1 MARKSL
7 SKKLRFEIFK
17 RDSFA
22 CQYCGKTAPNV
33 VLEVDHID
41 PVSKDGS
48 NDLFN
53 LITSCYDCNRGKT
66 NIELQ
71 DDSVVSKQRNQ
82 LQLLQE
88 RREQIE
94 SMFTW
99 RKGLEKIDN
108 DLNQMVI
115 EYIEDKIDD
124 FTLNEFG
131 AKTIPPLTKK
141 YDLADI
147 LESIDL
153 SAEKYLRYGAEGA
166 LIPESAEEFL
176 NKVGGILANKQK
188 PPVEQK
194 ASYIKGICRNRF
206 NYWDPKVGSIV
217 LNNYIRALRDYGW
230 SEELIIEDLEN
241 EIIPKAKE
249 ARNWSEWKGLLE
261 KWTNDIQGWGKQVE
275 IVEIEDAVDT
285 EIDNLDAIV
294 AELLMRRTEI
304 IPALCYLG
312 HAFENFKA
320 TEDQLIDKLDAII
333 LNYLTALSEYY
344 LEIGSKEDKDKPS
357 CYREAYYEG
366 IYLWFSP
373 INNELTYVLEESV
386 RFIMRT
392 FMEIISDNIGKQAKP
407 EWFEY
412 MAGEYLQS
420 IEQAELNDND

>member
-1 MARKSL
+1 
-7 SKKLRFEIFK
+7 
-17 RDSFA
+17 
-22 CQYCGKTAPNV
+22 
-33 VLEVDHID
+33 
-41 PVSKDGS
+41 
-48 NDLFN
+48 
-53 LITSCYDCNRGKT
+53 
-66 NIELQ
+66 
-71 DDSVVSKQRNQ
+71 
-82 LQLLQE
+82 
-88 RREQIE
+88 
-94 SMFTW
+94 
-99 RKGLEKIDN
+99 
-108 DLNQMVI
+108 
-115 EYIEDKIDD
+115 
-124 FTLNEFG
+124 
-131 AKTIPPLTKK
+131 
-141 YDLADI
+141 
-147 LESIDL
+147 
-153 SAEKYLRYGAEGA
+153 
-166 LIPESAEEFL
+166 
-176 NKVGGILANKQK
+176 
-188 PPVEQK
+188 
-194 ASYIKGICRNRF
+194 
-206 NYWDPKVGSIV
+206 V